1 MMGVEG
7 KREGERERERERE
20 ELKNTDCKSQSTE
33 GLASNKDRI
42 PPLLKQK
49 DEGKF
54 SDGQGGTWGFIP
66 FGVF

>member
-1 MMGVEG
+1 MMGV
-7 KREGERERERERE
+7 EGERERERD

-42 PPLLKQK
+42 PPSLKQK

-54 SDGQGGTWGFIP
+54 SDG
-66 FGVF
+66 